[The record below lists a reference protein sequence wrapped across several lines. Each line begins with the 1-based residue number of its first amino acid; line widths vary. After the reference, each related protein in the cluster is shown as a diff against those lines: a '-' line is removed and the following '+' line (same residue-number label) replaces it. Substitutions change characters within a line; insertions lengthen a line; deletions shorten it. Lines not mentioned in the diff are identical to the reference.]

1 VHRSVQPLVDRATY
15 QRLLFLLAAIPL
27 GAVWVTFLLAG
38 WILIVVFAI
47 TPLVIPLLIG
57 LGAIVGL
64 FAATEVA
71 LANRL
76 LGARLEPSGPR
87 PRTAGFWARVVAVV
101 RDRRLWKAQAYLL
114 LRFLVGVPLAVALL
128 SVLAS
133 SLRMIGLP
141 IYYRWL
147 GDDADVFGRN
157 VDTLAEALLFV
168 PAGCAALVLALYLVR
183 PLAAGWKLLAS
194 RLLGGDASA
203 EVKSP
208 APVRSHRHRRRALEL
223 HCLVS
228 GGIGLF
234 LVVIWALT
242 TRAYFWP
249 VWVLLPLALLLASH
263 GWLVLLEERPAFWR
277 RAGGSRALAVQVG
290 LSALLFDYL
299 VGIYAASGGG
309 YFWPVWPLLGLAVAA
324 LAHAAFVFA
333 ARTRRIEALETTRAG
348 AVNVQED
355 ELRRI
360 ERDLHDGAQARLVA
374 LGISIGM
381 AEQKL
386 HTDPDAAQQLLA
398 EARRGAGEAL
408 QELRDLARG
417 IHPPVLTDRGL
428 GPALTALAGRSA
440 LPVTVSVDVPERP
453 AAPIETTAY
462 YVVAEA
468 LANAAKHAEATR
480 VTVRIRSTA
489 GVLVAEII
497 DDGRGGADPSGGG
510 LTGIRQRVE
519 AFDGTLRVA
528 SPPGGPTRVSA
539 ELPCGS

>member
-1 VHRSVQPLVDRATY
+1 VRRIVQPLADRATY
-15 QRLLFLLAAIPL
+15 QGLLFLLTAIPL
-27 GAVWVTFLLAG
+27 GAVWATFLLAG

-57 LGAIVGL
+57 LGAMVRL
-64 FAATEVA
+64 FGAAEVA

-76 LGARLEPSGPR
+76 LRTRLEPSGPR

-101 RDRRLWKAQAYLL
+101 RDPRLWKAQAYLL
-114 LRFLVGVPLAVALL
+114 LRFLIGAPLAVGLF
-128 SVLAS
+128 SVLGS
-133 SLRMIGLP
+133 SLWMIGLP
-141 IYYRWL
+141 IYYRWVE
-147 GDDADVFGRN
+147 DADVFGRH

-168 PAGCAALVLALYLVR
+168 PAGGAGLLLGLYLVR
-183 PLAAGWKLLAS
+183 PLAAGWRLLAS
-194 RLLGGDASA
+194 RLLEGDASLQM
-203 EVKSP
+203 KSP
-208 APVRSHRHRRRALEL
+208 AAVRSSRRRALEL
-223 HCLVS
+223 HYAVS
-228 GGIGLF
+228 GGVGL
-234 LVVIWALT
+234 LLIVIWALT
-242 TRAYFWP
+242 THGYFWP
-249 VWVLLPLALLLASH
+249 VWVLLPLAALLAIH
-263 GWLVLLEERPAFWR
+263 GWLVLLGEHPAIAR
-277 RAGGSRALAVQVG
+277 RVGDKSLAAHIGISVVVF
-290 LSALLFDYL
+290 LYL
-299 VGIYAASGGG
+299 AGIYAASGGG

-324 LAHAAFVFA
+324 GAHAAFVFA
-333 ARTRRIEALETTRAG
+333 GRQERIEALEATRAG
-348 AVNVQED
+348 AVDVQEE

-374 LGISIGM
+374 LGMSIGM

-386 HTDPDAAQQLLA
+386 GTDPDAARELLA

-428 GPALTALAGRSA
+428 GPALTALGGRSA
-440 LPVTVSVDVPERP
+440 LPVTVSVDVPERL

-468 LANAAKHAEATR
+468 LANAAKHAEATQ

-497 DDGRGGADPSGGG
+497 DDGKGGADPSGSG
-510 LTGIRQRVE
+510 LTGIRLRVE

-528 SPPGGPTRVSA
+528 SPPGGPTRVTA